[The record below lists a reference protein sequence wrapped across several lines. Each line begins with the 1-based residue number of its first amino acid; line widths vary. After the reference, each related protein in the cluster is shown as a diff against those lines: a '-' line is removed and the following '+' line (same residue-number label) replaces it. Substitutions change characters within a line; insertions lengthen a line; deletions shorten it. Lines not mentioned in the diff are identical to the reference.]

1 MERPRVVIALTPV
14 AERAVE
20 HLVFGHDAV
29 LEVIASAPDAG
40 DLEREVV
47 SSSADGVLVSPDL
60 SGLTTAHCARVRSH
74 GVRLVGLA
82 RDSRERQQLHALG
95 VDATVEP
102 TDPPAEF
109 VGALRGPTEQ
119 ASVEWQEP
127 ERTSGRYSTNDH
139 GGAVLAV
146 IGTKGAPG
154 ASECAASLAGLAAGR
169 WSCVLVELDALGGA
183 LDLRLGADP
192 RQGSVLGLSR
202 AAAGGDGALGE
213 LLDRWLSRR
222 AGWPPALVGAPEPAE
237 ALEELARPGVV
248 ARTLRA
254 LASQFPLVIADVG
267 FLLFEGDD
275 ASSACRVH
283 REAVVTADA
292 VLLVMGVRE
301 EQLRAGLDQ
310 LDSLLALGVQ
320 PERLR
325 IALNGA
331 GAPGATAST
340 QLDSLLQTQLAE
352 RRFALD
358 AWLPWDRRAL
368 ARAQR
373 TGLPLAGAR
382 RRGAYARAL
391 VRLLDDLFLPVVPAP
406 RERKLRLMPPRPRDA
421 EQTEEVALT

>member
-1 MERPRVVIALTPV
+1 MERPRVMIALTPV

-20 HLVFGHDAV
+20 HLVFGRDAA
-29 LEVIASAPDAG
+29 LEVVASAPDAG
-40 DLEREVV
+40 ELECEIV
-47 SSSADGVLVSPDL
+47 SSRAEGVLVSPDL

-74 GVRLVGLA
+74 GVRVAGLA
-82 RDSRERQQLHALG
+82 RDSHERQQLHALG
-95 VDATVEP
+95 VDVIVEP
-102 TDPPAEF
+102 ADPPAAF
-109 VGALRGPTEQ
+109 ADALRGPTEQ
-119 ASVEWQEP
+119 ANVEWQEP
-127 ERTSGRYSTNDH
+127 EKSSGRYSRNED

-154 ASECAASLAGLAAGR
+154 ASECAASLAGLTAGR
-169 WSCVLVELDALGGA
+169 WSCVLVEFDALGGA

-222 AGWPPALVGAPEPAE
+222 AGWPPTLVGAPEPAG
-237 ALEELARPGVV
+237 ALEELARPGVA

-292 VLLVMGVRE
+292 VLLVMGARE

-310 LDSLLALGVQ
+310 LDSLLALGVP

-340 QLDSLLQTQLAE
+340 QLDSLLQAQLAE

-382 RRGAYARAL
+382 PRGAYARAL
-391 VRLLDDLFLPVVPAP
+391 ARLLDDLFLPVVPAP
-406 RERKLRLMPPRPRDA
+406 RQRKLRLVPPRPRDS
-421 EQTEEVALT
+421 EHTEEVALT